1 MQSKSFFNVIKNPQ
15 CLVSPRSWEFKVLTD
30 TRYGANTYAT
40 EWDDFRDKIFLIRE
54 TSSSSDLFWTLP
66 IFIMSAQTNTAPPA
80 EKMSVR
86 NWWQGTGLENG

>member
-1 MQSKSFFNVIKNPQ
+1 MFESKKTPQ
-15 CLVSPRSWEFKVLTD
+15 CLVSPRIWEFNVLTD

-40 EWDDFRDKIFLIRE
+40 EWDDFRDKIFLTRE
-54 TSSSSDLFWTLP
+54 ITSSSVLFWTRP
-66 IFIMSAQTNTAPPA
+66 IFIMSTQTTSAPPA